1 MPSFCNQNVNVEF
14 PPIGFIG
21 AVKTRGKRRFDGG
34 GVVIIHQQVPLKAI
48 ERELTCPMCKELFAT
63 PLLLPC
69 HHSACRAC
77 IKDALLL
84 LGRGS
89 SPGGAPFQAL
99 AQEEQHGSQHSS
111 PGLTP
116 IHSPRGPKSPAP
128 GPSPCSPGS
137 AASPVGL
144 AGPLPHGDHGEP
156 SRAQRPVRLTRE
168 RSFWK
173 SGYATYPGHRRTP
186 SSPRPSAFPCPV
198 CQRDV
203 ELGERGLAS
212 LFRNFAL
219 EGVVER
225 HRLARGGTIP
235 CQACRPAAPS
245 RAATKSCLD
254 CKSSFCKACFK
265 LHHPWGTPR
274 AQHEFVA
281 PTTSFRPKVLL
292 CPEHEAERVTVYCEV
307 CRRPLCHL
315 CKLGGAHGNHKIS
328 SITNAYRTLKDKLS
342 KSIAYLVSKEPEVRA
357 RIEDIDDCVR
367 QVEKSGR
374 RAQLSVAESTTLLGR
389 TVDERRQALALA
401 VSDGVEGR
409 LRALRESLAE
419 HAGLLDGRGLV
430 GYAQEVLKEADQACF
445 VQTAKHLHVRICRAL
460 ESLKSLGP
468 PVVDTAFGG
477 FTLDVSREAE
487 MLANLSF
494 RRVPDAPTLDPR
506 RCFVY
511 SRLALCWTLPQ
522 GCPSVRSYR
531 LEFRPLAPDGSGA
544 AGAGNGVANPLLGGA
559 AGGGGGGGGD
569 VGSERPAVW
578 VDGGELF
585 ADGGAPQ
592 DAGPEDAGSRSVSA
606 SASAAVA
613 AAFEEGAAY
622 AVRVRGANEVGA
634 GAWSD
639 EVVVRTPPAPVLR
652 FRFDAG
658 CGCSRERLSIS
669 KDGLCARSVAGLAA
683 VLAAERPSPAP
694 PAPPA
699 VCLPVDFVVGDA
711 PLAVRGRACWA
722 LRVLP
727 DSFVV
732 RVGVVAESKLHEWF
746 RSAAGGGGGGSG
758 ARGDVHSPRYEQD
771 SGHDSGSEEAEAPS
785 PSALLVTAAAG
796 KLLLPRGPRAGGAS
810 GCCRAV
816 ALPAVLAVAVDR
828 ERGTAALFDASD
840 GAMRLLWERPFDCS
854 SPVYPAFGFLGG
866 GAVRLHHA
874 AFQRP

>member
-1 MPSFCNQNVNVEF
+1 MSDSADMSDLCSVTDPAS
-14 PPIGFIG
+14 
-21 AVKTRGKRRFDGG
+21 RGE
-34 GVVIIHQQVPLKAI
+34 VPLKAI
-48 ERELTCPMCKELFAT
+48 ERELTCPMCKELYAT

-69 HHSACRAC
+69 QHSACRAC

-116 IHSPRGPKSPAP
+116 THSPRGPKSPAS

-137 AASPVGL
+137 AAASPVGL
-144 AGPLPHGDHGEP
+144 AGPLPPHADRGEAN

-186 SSPRPSAFPCPV
+186 PPSPRPPSAFPCPV

-212 LFRNFAL
+212 LCRNFAL

-225 HRLARGGTIP
+225 HRVARGGAIP
-235 CQACRPAAPS
+235 CQACRPAAAAAAAASSS

-357 RIEDIDDCVR
+357 RMDDIDDCVR

-374 RAQLSVAESTTLLGR
+374 RAQHGVAESAALLGR
-389 TVDERRQALALA
+389 VVDERRQALALA
-401 VSDGVEGR
+401 VSGGVEGR

-468 PVVDTAFGG
+468 PVVDTGFGG

-511 SRLALCWTLPQ
+511 SRLALCWALPR
-522 GCPSVRSYR
+522 GCPPVRSYH
-531 LEFRPLAPDGSGA
+531 LEFRPLAPDGSGT
-544 AGAGNGVANPLLGGA
+544 AGNGVANPLLGGGG

-569 VGSERPAVW
+569 GGDGGDGDGGSEKPVVW

-592 DAGPEDAGSRSVSA
+592 DAGPEGSHSVSA

-613 AAFEEGAAY
+613 AALEEGAAY

-669 KDGLCARSVAGLAA
+669 KDGLCARSVAGLAT

-711 PLAVRGRACWA
+711 PLAARGRACWA

-732 RVGVVAESKLHEWF
+732 RIGVVAESKLHEWF
-746 RSAAGGGGGGSG
+746 RGAGGGGGGAG

-796 KLLLPRGPRAGGAS
+796 KLLLPRGPRAPAASSGG
-810 GCCRAV
+810 CRAV
-816 ALPAVLAVAVDR
+816 ALPEVLAVAVDR

-866 GAVRLHHA
+866 GAVHLHHA

>member
-1 MPSFCNQNVNVEF
+1 MSDSADMSDLCSVTDPAS
-14 PPIGFIG
+14 
-21 AVKTRGKRRFDGG
+21 RGE
-34 GVVIIHQQVPLKAI
+34 VPLKAI
-48 ERELTCPMCKELFAT
+48 ERELTCPMCKELYAT

-69 HHSACRAC
+69 QHSACRAC

-89 SPGGAPFQAL
+89 SPGGAPFQ
-99 AQEEQHGSQHSS
+99 
-111 PGLTP
+111 
-116 IHSPRGPKSPAP
+116 
-128 GPSPCSPGS
+128 
-137 AASPVGL
+137 VGDWGGGGVPYL
-144 AGPLPHGDHGEP
+144 E
-156 SRAQRPVRLTRE
+156 E
-168 RSFWK
+168 RS
-173 SGYATYPGHRRTP
+173 SHTCRVMVVCEGEVCYATYPGHRRTP
-186 SSPRPSAFPCPV
+186 PPSPRPPSAFPCPV

-212 LFRNFAL
+212 LCRNFAL

-225 HRLARGGTIP
+225 HRVARGGAIP
-235 CQACRPAAPS
+235 CQACRPAAAAAASSSSSS

-357 RIEDIDDCVR
+357 RMDDIDDCVR

-374 RAQLSVAESTTLLGR
+374 RAQHGVAESAALLGR
-389 TVDERRQALALA
+389 VVDERRQALALA
-401 VSDGVEGR
+401 VSGGVEGR

-468 PVVDTAFGG
+468 PVVDTGFGG

-511 SRLALCWTLPQ
+511 SRLALCWALPR
-522 GCPSVRSYR
+522 GCPPVRSYH
-531 LEFRPLAPDGSGA
+531 LEFRPLAPDGSGT
-544 AGAGNGVANPLLGGA
+544 AGNGVANPLLGG
-559 AGGGGGGGGD
+559 
-569 VGSERPAVW
+569 
-578 VDGGELF
+578 
-585 ADGGAPQ
+585 GGA
-592 DAGPEDAGSRSVSA
+592 G
-606 SASAAVA
+606 AVA
-613 AAFEEGAAY
+613 AALEEGAAY

-669 KDGLCARSVAGLAA
+669 KDGLCARSVAGLAT

-711 PLAVRGRACWA
+711 PLAARGRACWA

-732 RVGVVAESKLHEWF
+732 RIGVVAESKLHEWF
-746 RSAAGGGGGGSG
+746 RGAGGGGGAGT
-758 ARGDVHSPRYEQD
+758 RGDVHSPRYEQD

-796 KLLLPRGPRAGGAS
+796 KLLLPRGPRAPAASSGG
-810 GCCRAV
+810 CRAV
-816 ALPAVLAVAVDR
+816 ALPEVLAVAVDR

-866 GAVRLHHA
+866 GAVHLHHA